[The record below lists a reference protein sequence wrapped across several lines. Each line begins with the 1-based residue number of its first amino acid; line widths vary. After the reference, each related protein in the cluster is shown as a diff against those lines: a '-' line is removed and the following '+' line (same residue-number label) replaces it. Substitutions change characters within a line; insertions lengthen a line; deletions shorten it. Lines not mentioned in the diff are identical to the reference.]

1 MDEAGG
7 GEPRAFAL
15 RQAQGERKDGAPRR
29 ALPANPFVLSLS
41 KHERR
46 ARSHALV
53 LLLVMPWPALA
64 AEQATLGARA
74 EEGATVLG
82 RVCLDLD
89 GNGSCDAGEP
99 GVSGS
104 RIVTAAGQLALAD
117 PRGRFHLL
125 DVPARVLAGDR
136 VAYGGQRL
144 AVEGFPDART
154 LFDLAP
160 DGAAPVTI
168 ALKAPP
174 FQAPALEA
182 AGLPLAPPRRD
193 GAKLRWSLG
202 GRTVKGATVAVDGAP
217 VKVLADGSFAAEVSL
232 APGDNAVGVAIAT
245 PDGRAA
251 LLRWV
256 VHLAPRASGGDLV
269 IPGRPESLASFAAS
283 PAGGGALVH
292 GRAAPGTRVRVGG
305 LAAQPEPSGQFAAYA
320 RVGDEG
326 PHDPAHDGSGSG
338 VEVALDDGRGAPV
351 SIALPVRARG
361 ELTAAALGEVEIS
374 LGGGSDVVVTGRGA
388 GSMSG
393 HVGAL
398 DVAAGV
404 DVDDR
409 DRKLADL
416 AHPRDGL
423 TAEHALDPE
432 RSFLTTG
439 DDGAADDRNAPRGRL
454 WARAEAPGARLDLG
468 NARTGLT
475 PSRGGELGSYD
486 RSMFGLRAGLDREV
500 GFVHVQAA
508 AFGATLRP
516 DAGGNVPPR
525 PGRDVLAAHGG
536 AFYWLSRHDLVP
548 GSEVVRVEWRD
559 PFTGLATGRRTLTR
573 TVDYE
578 IDWVSGRIA
587 LARPLPSVAPPAALE
602 TGPPT
607 AAANATL
614 VVEYLSAATQP
625 DAEDLQGGLA
635 GLSYGPAA
643 VEARVAREERPGTPY
658 HLEAGAASLDLGV
671 VALRAEA
678 ARSHGD
684 PGGTPVQRSQDGGY
698 AFTSSASPDGGD
710 ALHLEARGEA
720 GPATYAGWWRERSAG
735 YADGTF
741 QALSEERERGATL
754 DLASGAWGGGLTYA
768 ERKGADTAAP
778 AGAPPGDARRFVA
791 RGRWTGD
798 SLELV
803 AEALRFEQAEPVKEE
818 ATSVGARVIWHLDPR
833 LSLDVSHHQG
843 LAVTGPGAD
852 PTFTAAGASLGLG
865 RTRLD
870 VRGGWGPDLGPRLV
884 ASGEV
889 ANGGES
895 VYGTFTADPDAT
907 PFGAAATGDGASA
920 AALGARRRAGSTE
933 VFTEEN
939 VGRDLWG
946 LRTARVFGLAV
957 EPARGLRLSVTG
969 ERGVRLAEDGSEVD
983 RTAAAGSAG
992 ASLGPVRVGLR
1003 GEIRREGV
1011 GSADAAGGSLDW
1023 RLAEPITL
1031 SARTSWADGDL
1042 GGLKAHLLEI
1052 SVGGALRLDRGGLLA
1067 TVSRLDEERP
1077 GAAQRKGVL
1086 ARLAGTAD
1094 LGSRIAVGAA
1104 LGAARQEVAG
1114 TREDRLVGS
1123 VRASVRVVG
1132 PLDLGA
1138 EAARRGPLVGG
1149 GDVGV
1154 RSALRAE
1161 LGVRLGTGL
1170 AASEGR
1176 LALGWQVVGFTGDG
1190 LAPRDEAGRLFLRAQ
1205 LAY

>member
-1 MDEAGG
+1 V
-7 GEPRAFAL
+7 RARPAIL
-15 RQAQGERKDGAPRR
+15 RPGPSSSGPLRGPYARGERWGLRLLA
-29 ALPANPFVLSLS
+29 VG
-41 KHERR
+41 
-46 ARSHALV
+46 
-53 LLLVMPWPALA
+53 LLLRPAAPALA
-64 AEQATLGARA
+64 AEQATLGVRA

-82 RVCLDLD
+82 RVCLDID
-89 GNGSCDAGEP
+89 GNGSCDPGEP
-99 GVSGS
+99 GVSGA
-104 RIVTAAGQLALAD
+104 RIVTAAGQVALAD

-136 VAYGGQRL
+136 VAYGGQRV
-144 AVEGFPDART
+144 AVEGFPGARA
-154 LFDLAP
+154 LLDIAP
-160 DGAAPVTI
+160 DGAAPV
-168 ALKAPP
+168 ALALGAPP
-174 FQAPALEA
+174 FQPPALEA
-182 AGLPLAPPRRD
+182 AGLPGAAPRRD
-193 GAKLRWSLG
+193 GGRLRWSLG

-217 VKVLADGSFAAEVSL
+217 LKVYADGSFVAEVSL
-232 APGDNAVGVAIAT
+232 SPGDNPLGVAIAT
-245 PDGRAA
+245 SDGRGA

-269 IPGRPESLASFAAS
+269 IPGRPELLASFAAT

-292 GRAAPGTRVRVGG
+292 GKAAPGTRVRVAG
-305 LAAQPEPSGQFAAYA
+305 LAAQPEASGAFAAYA
-320 RVGDEG
+320 RVEDEG
-326 PHDPAHDGSGSG
+326 PHDPSRATTSRTD
-338 VEVALDDGRGAPV
+338 VDIALDDGKGAPV
-351 SIALPVRARG
+351 SLALPVRSTG
-361 ELTAAALGEVEIS
+361 ELTAAALGEVEVS
-374 LGGGSDVVVTGRGA
+374 FGGGSDVVVTGRGT

-416 AHPRDGL
+416 ARPRDGL
-423 TAEHALDPE
+423 GAEHALDPE

-439 DDGAADDRNAPRGRL
+439 DDGASDDRNAPRGRL

-468 NARTGLT
+468 NARTGLVPAT
-475 PSRGGELGSYD
+475 GAELGRYD
-486 RSMFGLRAGLDREV
+486 RSMFGLRAALDREV
-500 GFVHVQAA
+500 GFVHVEAS

-525 PGRDVLAAHGG
+525 PVRDALAAHGG
-536 AFYWLSRHDLVP
+536 AFYWLSRHDIVP

-559 PFTGLATGRRTLTR
+559 PFTGLATARRALTR

-578 IDWVSGRIA
+578 IDWVSGRVV
-587 LARPLPSVAPPAALE
+587 LSRPLPSVAPPAALE

-607 AAANATL
+607 AASAATL
-614 VVEYLSAATQP
+614 VVEYLSAATTP
-625 DAEDLQGGLA
+625 DAEDLQGGRA
-635 GLSYGPAA
+635 ALSYGPAA
-643 VEARVAREERPGTPY
+643 VEARVAHEERPDAPY
-658 HLEAGAASLDLGV
+658 RLESGAASLDLGV
-671 VALRAEA
+671 VMLRGEA

-684 PGGTPVQRSQDGGY
+684 PGGAPVQRSQDGGY
-698 AFTSSASPDGGD
+698 AFTSAASSAGGD
-710 ALHLEARGEA
+710 ALHLEARGAA
-720 GPATYAGWWRERSAG
+720 GPATYAAWWRERGAG
-735 YADGTF
+735 YADGAF
-741 QALSEERERGATL
+741 QALSDEHERGATV

-768 ERKGADTAAP
+768 ERAGADAAQP
-778 AGAPPGDARRFVA
+778 VGAPPEDARRIVA
-791 RGRWTGD
+791 RGRWTGE

-803 AEALRFEQAEPVKEE
+803 AEATRFEQAEPVKEE
-818 ATSVGARVIWHLDPR
+818 ANSVGGRVIWHLDPR
-833 LSLDVSHHQG
+833 LSLDLSHHQG
-843 LAVTGPGAD
+843 FAVTGPGAD
-852 PTFTAAGASLGLG
+852 PTFTAAGASLELG

-889 ANGGES
+889 ASGGES

-957 EPARGLRLSVTG
+957 EPARGLRLTLTG
-969 ERGVRLAEDGSEVD
+969 ERGVRLAPDGSDVD
-983 RTAAAGSAG
+983 RTAVAGSAG
-992 ASLGPVRVGLR
+992 ASLGPVRLGLR
-1003 GEIRREGV
+1003 GEVRREGV
-1011 GSADAAGGSLDW
+1011 GQADAAGGSLDW
-1023 RLAEPITL
+1023 RASERLTL

-1042 GGLKAHLLEI
+1042 GGVKAHLFEV
-1052 SVGGALRLDRGGLLA
+1052 SGGGALRLDHGGLLA
-1067 TVSRLDEERP
+1067 TVSSLDERRP
-1077 GAAQRKGVL
+1077 GGSPRKGVL
-1086 ARLAGTAD
+1086 GRLAGTAD
-1094 LGSRIAVGAA
+1094 VGSRLAVGAA
-1104 LGAARQEVAG
+1104 VAAARQEVAG
-1114 TREDRLVGS
+1114 AREDRLVGS

-1132 PLDLGA
+1132 PVDLGA
-1138 EAARRGPLVGG
+1138 EAARRGPIGG

-1176 LALGWQVVGFTGDG
+1176 LALGWQMVGFTGDG
-1190 LAPRDEAGRLFLRAQ
+1190 LAPRDETGRLFLRAQ